1 METHTN
7 GCKRAIQTSIFPI
20 TSNESINYQ
29 RKKQSMQLTIT
40 NEWIGDGTNKTDQ
53 MAEERR
59 KPHCNINQ

>member
-7 GCKRAIQTSIFPI
+7 GCKRTIQTSFPI
-20 TSNESINYQ
+20 KSNENINYK

-53 MAEERR
+53 MAEERK
-59 KPHCNINQ
+59 KPRSY